1 MVGATKVSVWL
12 LANFL
17 INKGVQSSLFPAFF
31 HLANDATVFGAD
43 EEAEFRVRVAD
54 VDDFL
59 SGSGEGYAALAPLT
73 LRDAAVDAIMLGT
86 VVRLWVRM
94 GDDEREFYIF
104 RWERERM
111 SGLRPRAC
119 VRACAYERAGEPMYK
134 LL

>member
-1 MVGATKVSVWL
+1 MVGATEVSVWL

-17 INKGVQSSLFPAFF
+17 INKGVQSSPFPAFL

-59 SGSGEGYAALAPLT
+59 SGSGEGYATLAPLT

-86 VVRLWVRM
+86 VVRLWERM

-111 SGLRPRAC
+111 SGLRPCAC
-119 VRACAYERAGEPMYK
+119 V
-134 LL
+134 